1 HPRTLH
7 PFPTRRSSDL
17 GRSRSERPSPGGR
30 AAAPEC
36 DAARRRTRPA
46 CPNRRPVA
54 LARLRAGP
62 CRAAPWGA
70 PRGTGGGAVRARRG
84 EARRRARAVVTAAG
98 PVRWASAGSLV
109 PPGAPFA
116 GGAGLLAL
124 RPPLGLPHVAL
135 VRDHAAPAVRGRG
148 VPRRVRA

>member
-1 HPRTLH
+1 VTRIVLMLFRPFGPGALPAGVPFTGRT
-7 PFPTRRSSDL
+7 
-17 GRSRSERPSPGGR
+17 GG
-30 AAAPEC
+30 APEC

-109 PPGAPFA
+109 QIGRASGRERVSVC
-116 GGAGLLAL
+116 GGA
-124 RPPLGLPHVAL
+124 V
-135 VRDHAAPAVRGRG
+135 
-148 VPRRVRA
+148 